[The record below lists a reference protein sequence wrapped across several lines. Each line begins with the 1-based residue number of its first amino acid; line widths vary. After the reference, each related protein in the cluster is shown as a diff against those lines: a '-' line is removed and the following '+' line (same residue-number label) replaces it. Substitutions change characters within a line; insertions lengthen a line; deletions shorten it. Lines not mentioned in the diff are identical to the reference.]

1 MSSIPARR
9 WWSIAAPA
17 LAVRGLLASCNMRG
31 SPKQKTWPAGYL
43 PGLTVSIPRC
53 RSIRRRLRMAQRG
66 WLRHDVNQERTRGT
80 TTLDFRFVFFL
91 GIGNLFVAGRQFYI
105 VNLLLPGL
113 IVELCAA
120 FVVLPDH
127 LREP

>member
-1 MSSIPARR
+1 
-9 WWSIAAPA
+9 
-17 LAVRGLLASCNMRG
+17 
-31 SPKQKTWPAGYL
+31 
-43 PGLTVSIPRC
+43 
-53 RSIRRRLRMAQRG
+53 MAQRG

-113 IVELCAA
+113 IVELGAA
-120 FVVLPDH
+120 FLGLPDH
-127 LREP
+127 FRKPVLRFVVGRLLVHGNSIHASGGCALATYGRRESRGSTVG